1 MIRPSES
8 PGPLDSEG
16 SSKGPPGSLGS
27 AIHDHLVQDCSLPS
41 PSRDGFT
48 PLLPPAVKGT
58 PRDALPERGE
68 AELRQRQSQGRL
80 RVRLAADYRRLVR
93 EQGLT
98 AAYAETDVVVAA
110 NAEFTDQASLHLSL
124 GPTDPPIRLRD
135 PLLEGVPA
143 LAGGA
148 GSDLVLPLAGGP
160 LEGPRRGGA
169 QVLASLL
176 AGDAIAFSAAG
187 EVTALQPRP
196 ELNLRLDRQQVGQ
209 GRLLLHRAI
218 SENGVVAV
226 SSAEGVVRTP
236 WGPLLGPWHSALYTC
251 SGAGSIGLTMP
262 GLSLLGPGSPVLVAG
277 AIGWVVGSGSA
288 HQPGVR
294 RLPSGHARAPGAT
307 AAVVVDLDELQGR
320 WLRACFFEGHGSA
333 LLVAIAAPVPLIDGA
348 IARQAAADDGALEA
362 PVLDLSIPRRLKPGF
377 GGVPYSTLKAG
388 WISVDGRRIAAA
400 PAHSPR
406 LAEELAEELADRL
419 RQDRFPL
426 RLPALPLSSRPS
438 LLPLE
443 A

>member
-1 MIRPSES
+1 MNGTASE
-8 PGPLDSEG
+8 
-16 SSKGPPGSLGS
+16 
-27 AIHDHLVQDCSLPS
+27 
-41 PSRDGFT
+41 
-48 PLLPPAVKGT
+48 
-58 PRDALPERGE
+58 ALPERSE
-68 AELRQRQSQGRL
+68 AELRRRQARGRL
-80 RVRLAADYRRLVR
+80 RVRLAADYRQLVR
-93 EQGLT
+93 EQGLA

-148 GSDLVLPLAGGP
+148 GSDLVLPLAGGS
-160 LEGPRRGGA
+160 LEGQRRGGA

-176 AGDAIAFSAAG
+176 AGESIAFSAAG
-187 EVTALQPRP
+187 EVTPLQPRP
-196 ELNLRLDRQQVGQ
+196 ELNLRLDRLQVGQ

-236 WGPLLGPWHSALYTC
+236 WGPLLGPWLRALHTC
-251 SGAGSIGLTMP
+251 AGAGSIGLTMP
-262 GLSLLGPGSPVLVAG
+262 GLSLLGPGSPLLVAG

-307 AAVVVDLDELQGR
+307 AAVSVDLEELQGR

-333 LLVAIAAPVPLIDGA
+333 LLVAIAAPVPLIHGA
-348 IARQAAADDGALEA
+348 IARQAAADDDALEA

-377 GGVPYSTLKAG
+377 GGVPYSSLKAG
-388 WISVDGRRIAAA
+388 TIQVDGRRIAAA

-406 LAEELAEELADRL
+406 LAAEVAEELADRL

-426 RLPALPLSSRPS
+426 RLPLLPLNPRPS

>member
-27 AIHDHLVQDCSLPS
+27 AIHDHLVQDWSLPK
-41 PSRDGFT
+41 PSGDGFS
-48 PLLPPAVKGT
+48 PLLRPAVKGSPT
-58 PRDALPERGE
+58 DVLPERSE
-68 AELRQRQSQGRL
+68 SELRQRQRQGRL
-80 RVRLAADYRRLVR
+80 RVRPAADYRRLVR
-93 EQGLT
+93 EQGLA
-98 AAYAETDVVVAA
+98 AAYHQTDVVVAA

-135 PLLEGVPA
+135 PLLDGVAA

-148 GSDLVLPLAGGP
+148 GGDLVLPLAGGP
-160 LEGPRRGGA
+160 LEGQRRGGA

-176 AGDAIAFSAAG
+176 AGGTIDLSAGG
-187 EVTALQPRP
+187 EVTPLQPRR
-196 ELNLRLDRQQVGQ
+196 ELNVHLDREQIGQ
-209 GRLLLHRAI
+209 GRLILHRAI
-218 SENGVVAV
+218 GENGVVAV

-236 WGPLLGPWHSALYTC
+236 WGPLLGPWVNALYSC
-251 SGAGSIGLTMP
+251 SGAGSIGLAMP

-277 AIGWVVGSGSA
+277 AIGWVVGCGSA

-307 AAVVVDLDELQGR
+307 AAVAVDIEELEAR

-333 LLVAIAAPVPLIDGA
+333 LLVAIAAPVPLIHGLV
-348 IARQAAADDGALEA
+348 ARQAAADDRELEA

-377 GGVPYSTLKAG
+377 GGIPYSALKAG
-388 WISVDGRRIAAA
+388 RINVDGRSIAAA

-406 LAEELAEELADRL
+406 LAEEIAEELASRL

-426 RLPALPLSSRPS
+426 RLPALPLSPRPS